1 MTIRLPWR
9 GLTGVRGSPAQITW
23 GVRFNT
29 TAEASKFVGELAT
42 EVSGRMHKLGVR
54 GRSVQLKLMRAVANA
69 PETMRK
75 GSVGHGVC
83 DTYTRT
89 VTLASFTRDAA
100 DIRCAHRAEAQ
111 IRPNAWCGV
120 AFDVLG
126 CLTCWCGVAF
136 DVLGCLTC
144 WCGVAFD
151 VLGWWA
157 PHGPQ
162 ARGREDAE

>member
-1 MTIRLPWR
+1 M
-9 GLTGVRGSPAQITW
+9 
-23 GVRFNT
+23 
-29 TAEASKFVGELAT
+29 GELAT

-100 DIRCAHRAEAQ
+100 DIRYAAPPLLAKAEIRAF
-111 IRPNAWCGV
+111 AWWGV
-120 AFDVLG
+120 VSDVLG
-126 CLTCWCGVAF
+126 C
-136 DVLGCLTC
+136 
-144 WCGVAFD
+144 
-151 VLGWWA
+151 
-157 PHGPQ
+157 
-162 ARGREDAE
+162 